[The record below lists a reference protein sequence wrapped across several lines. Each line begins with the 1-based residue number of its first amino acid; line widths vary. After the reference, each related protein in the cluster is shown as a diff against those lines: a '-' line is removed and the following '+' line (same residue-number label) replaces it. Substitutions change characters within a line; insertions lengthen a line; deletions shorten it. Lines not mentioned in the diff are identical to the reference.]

1 MVEKHKK
8 SECTQLFMENIPMK
22 KLLTDFMFYC
32 SLAFVSNMI
41 RYKKFEMFSIGDL
54 CVIIDLVANLM
65 GLEMNINHES
75 ISPTI
80 SSPLHRHKIS
90 QIAGSKKRSN
100 NKNQEL

>member
-1 MVEKHKK
+1 MAGVH
-8 SECTQLFMENIPMK
+8 
-22 KLLTDFMFYC
+22 LTDFMFYC